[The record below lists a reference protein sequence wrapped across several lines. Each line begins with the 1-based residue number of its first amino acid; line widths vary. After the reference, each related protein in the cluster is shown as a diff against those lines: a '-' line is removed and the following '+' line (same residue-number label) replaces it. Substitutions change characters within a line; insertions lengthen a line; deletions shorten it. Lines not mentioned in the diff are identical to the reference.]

1 MQGYIHPVLLY
12 VRPST
17 LANGFAPFEFA
28 KALLEIETQIN
39 TMIETLIWICPILNV
54 YSDRNVHRGD
64 NKRGE
69 YVHVYSL

>member
-1 MQGYIHPVLLY
+1 MSYLKGLHSRNKIIHAGYIHPVLLY

-39 TMIETLIWICPILNV
+39 TMIETLI
-54 YSDRNVHRGD
+54 
-64 NKRGE
+64 
-69 YVHVYSL
+69 

>member
-12 VRPST
+12 VRSST

-28 KALLEIETQIN
+28 KALLEIETQII
-39 TMIETLIWICPILNV
+39 TMNETLMWICPILNV
-54 YSDRNVHRGD
+54 HSDRNVQRGE

-69 YVHVYSL
+69 YVPVYSL

>member
-39 TMIETLIWICPILNV
+39 TIIETLI
-54 YSDRNVHRGD
+54 
-64 NKRGE
+64 
-69 YVHVYSL
+69 

>member
-28 KALLEIETQIN
+28 KALLEIETQII
-39 TMIETLIWICPILNV
+39 TMNETLM
-54 YSDRNVHRGD
+54 
-64 NKRGE
+64 
-69 YVHVYSL
+69 